1 MSSQPAK
8 KRILKDLSQ
17 LRPVNERI
25 EMLSVGIYQIVF
37 RGIADEDF
45 KPEKGTQVFRC
56 WKMQKLDA
64 RQQIAWQ
71 EFLDDVRLAAGKS
84 GNTTSSYG
92 EYTDRS
98 ETNDFRI
105 PVAYENSH
113 KRRLNRLFDQ
123 LDRREYA
130 LLVDLTQDTLRG
142 NSSLQIETI
151 GLVRSGYSDKVSARA
166 AGVVHIQ
173 NLLDRL
179 ADIYGV

>member
-1 MSSQPAK
+1 MSNR
-8 KRILKDLSQ
+8 KRQQVIKDFSQ
-17 LRPVNERI
+17 LRPVSERI

-37 RGIADEDF
+37 RGEANEDF
-45 KPEKGTQVFRC
+45 KPERGTQVFRA

-71 EFLDDVRLAAGKS
+71 EFLDDVRLAKGKS
-84 GNTTSSYG
+84 GSVCSSYG
-92 EYTDRS
+92 EYTDKS
-98 ETNDFRI
+98 ETNDFKI

-113 KRRLNRLFDQ
+113 SRRLGRLFEQ
-123 LDRREYA
+123 LNRREFA
-130 LLVDLTQDTLRG
+130 LLVDLTQDALRG